1 MLTIKQVNDQIAQ
14 RLTQYSSLSTG
25 NHVDPVPNFMAIDYV
40 IYSKRHEQATLYARK
55 QRCVCGILSTY
66 LVSAW
71 HNRRAVI
78 HCHHLPANAMQSAD
92 GAFQPKVRAV

>member
-55 QRCVCGILSTY
+55 NGACAAFC
-66 LVSAW
+66 
-71 HNRRAVI
+71 
-78 HCHHLPANAMQSAD
+78 LPTLCLL
-92 GAFQPKVRAV
+92 GTTVGL